1 MLALFFE
8 VHPKPERLQDYLD
21 TAAKLKP
28 ALDATGG
35 CLFIERF
42 KSLRREGLLMSFQIW
57 RDEAAMT
64 AWRTNETHHK
74 AQTLGRTQ
82 MFLDYR
88 LRVAQVLREEEPGK
102 PAWKAQRI
110 NVYNDPAHKSP
121 RYMMAVQSTSADF
134 LASEADFIES
144 YASIY
149 REGEFLHVVEIA
161 SARAG
166 IEVSENCRIGAP
178 AYNYRLC
185 EIERDYG
192 MFERA
197 EAAQYYPEMQRKG

>member
-8 VHPKPERLQDYLD
+8 VRPKPDRVEEYLD

-28 ALDATGG
+28 ELDALGG
-35 CLFIERF
+35 CLLLDRF
-42 KSLRREGLLMSFQIW
+42 KSLEREGVLLSFQIW

-64 AWRTNETHHK
+64 AWRTNAVHHK

-82 MFLDYR
+82 IFLDYR
-88 LRVAQVLREEEPGK
+88 LRVAQVVREEEPGK
-102 PAWKAQRI
+102 PAWNAQRL

-121 RYMMAVQSTSADF
+121 RYLMAVQSTSEAF
-134 LASEADFIES
+134 VASEATYIES

-149 REGEFLHVVEIA
+149 REGEYLHVAEVP

-197 EAAQYYPEMQRKG
+197 EAAQYYPAMTRNS